1 MMKLKINSSFIIANL
16 VLVPLY
22 FSFITYFFFRG
33 NSDAYDY
40 VDTYLKQ
47 SKVIKLTIPEKY
59 EEKKKY
65 YQFSYSKGPHNSR
78 NYRQFIFYSPQYRKY
93 IAIVGCVISTVSR
106 L

>member
-1 MMKLKINSSFIIANL
+1 MKLKINSPFVIANL

-22 FSFITYFFFRG
+22 FSFTTYFFFRG
-33 NSDAYDY
+33 NNDAYDY

-59 EEKKKY
+59 EETKKY

-106 L
+106 F

>member
-22 FSFITYFFFRG
+22 FSFTTYFFFRG

-59 EEKKKY
+59 EEKKSIINSIIQKGHITAEIIGNLY
-65 YQFSYSKGPHNSR
+65 SIPPNIVNTSLSYRS
-78 NYRQFIFYSPQYRKY
+78 
-93 IAIVGCVISTVSR
+93 AI
-106 L
+106 